1 MFVSWFITFVGL
13 SKSYKIAVI
22 GSGPTGASTALFL
35 NQKGFDVTVF
45 EKKVIPKPIGAGFM
59 LQPTGMLMLQKL
71 GLLDKIAKRAT
82 PINRLYGVNENN
94 KEVLDLR
101 FDYLKNFKHSLGI
114 HRGLIFKV
122 LHEELNKKSISLK
135 VGNEITSFRKT
146 SDKIIPINS
155 DNEKLGEFDLLV
167 IADGSRSKLRD
178 KTSVKFK
185 KHWYDWLAMWYVLED
200 TDFKMGNKIY
210 HKYEKTKKL
219 LGFMPIGFGPDKTND
234 KRLVN
239 LFYSVPETRLNEI
252 KNGTLGKWKEEV
264 CKLDKIGEHY
274 LNQIQSMDDF
284 TYTGYGR
291 MKPSRMYDD
300 KIAIVGDAAHGMSPQ
315 LGQGISM
322 GLLDGCS
329 LANSIDECDNVENG
343 LVSFSKD
350 RMSHLKYYL
359 WADSMSAPLF
369 QSHQFHQSY
378 MRDIGFPL
386 LKSIPFTYKLFLETM
401 IGVKTGLFSKNIKVD
416 TSLIY

>member
-1 MFVSWFITFVGL
+1 M

-35 NQKGFDVTVF
+35 DQKGFDVTVF
-45 EKKVIPKPIGAGFM
+45 EKKRKPKPIGAGFM

-71 GLLDKIAKRAT
+71 GLLDKIANRAT
-82 PINRLYGVNENN
+82 PINRLYGVNEKN

-101 FDYLKNFKHSLGI
+101 FDYLKNFKYSLGI

-122 LHEELNKKSISLK
+122 LHEELNRKNISLEI
-135 VGNEITSFRKT
+135 GNEITSFRKT

-155 DNEKLGEFDLLV
+155 NNENLGEFDLLV
-167 IADGSRSKLRD
+167 IADGSKSNLRD
-178 KTSVKFK
+178 KTSINFK

-219 LGFMPIGFGPDKTND
+219 LGFMPIGFGPDETND

-252 KNGTLGKWKEEV
+252 KNGTLEKWKDEV

-274 LNQIQSMDDF
+274 LDQIKSINDF

-291 MKPSRMYDD
+291 MKPNRMYDD

-322 GLLDGCS
+322 GLMDGCS
-329 LANSIDECDNVENG
+329 LATSLVDNTTLEKS
-343 LVSFSKD
+343 LTAFSKD
-350 RMSHLKYYL
+350 RLNHLKYYL
-359 WADSMSAPLF
+359 WADSMAAPLF
-369 QSHQFHQSY
+369 QSHQFHQSFL
-378 MRDIGFPL
+378 RDIGFPIF
-386 LKSIPFTYKLFLETM
+386 KSIPFTYKIFLETM
-401 IGVKTGLFSKNIKVD
+401 IGIKTGIFSKNIEVK